1 MITPVTTIMAES
13 DLTADQVVATL
24 GLPAGM
30 NPLTF
35 SSFDTT
41 LTDAEKLTALKVEKA
56 AQKVMSI
63 VSTFATAA
71 ESSGAT
77 SAVAFKAAMDSVVNV
92 VKDATTA
99 YEAAA
104 SGAEVILTFSTAQV
118 DAVKTKMDVEV
129 LANLTTAQKAVFD
142 TQVTNNVT
150 ALKNVVAKIEAIDI
164 TDAANL
170 DLSAS
175 KDIFALTSNL
185 VDQVKTATDVIKTA
199 QDDGNALV
207 VQAIA
212 FTSDAAITASIAN
225 PGPTDMALSSATIAE
240 DATSLVI
247 GTVTTTDTSDTGTA
261 AVEASA
267 SGVTP
272 VVAAADAVPATVET
286 GHTYSIVTVDGSD
299 GAKFSIDAATG
310 VLTLLEQ
317 PDYET
322 KTSYTVAI
330 KTTESGSN
338 PKSYTETFTIAVTDA
353 DESGAFGISSDT
365 VTWTDY
371 NPATTTDITNKVM
384 TATSGSTVAMGTGAI
399 KMNLANL
406 SNLFDAD
413 ASTVGKA
420 PMVNFTLDSVP
431 VGTGNATIKASILD
445 GADGVLDSGENGIS
459 LTVNVSYSNG
469 TLTAIAGDAS
479 GGYIND
485 AGTQVSF
492 TVSNADAD
500 AFSITA
506 ANAVTGMPATL
517 DVKLETLYDA
527 FINGAGRSD
536 LLAAGTYS
544 IELET
549 TLPLQ
554 NYANETVTKFQGSI
568 ELANNTQDSIVGT
581 AGADTITG
589 GATGEIIIAGAG
601 KDTIATGAGSD
612 YIVLAAGFGSTTL
625 ANTNTISDFTN
636 GTDKFALDGLT
647 FAELTVA
654 ADATT
659 SADTNISIT
668 ATGEY
673 LMTLTGVAYGYILE
687 DDFVLEDAIGVS
699 AVSA

>member
-1 MITPVTTIMAES
+1 
-13 DLTADQVVATL
+13 
-24 GLPAGM
+24 
-30 NPLTF
+30 
-35 SSFDTT
+35 
-41 LTDAEKLTALKVEKA
+41 
-56 AQKVMSI
+56 MSI

-71 ESSGAT
+71 EASGAT

-118 DAVKTKMDVEV
+118 DAVKTKMDTEV
-129 LANLTTAQKAVFD
+129 AANLTAAQKAVFD
-142 TQVTNNVT
+142 VQVASNVT
-150 ALKNVVAKIEAIDI
+150 ALKNVVAKITAIDESL
-164 TDAANL
+164 AASL

-175 KDIFALTSNL
+175 KDIFALTSVL
-185 VDQVKTATDVIKTA
+185 ADQVETATAAVKAIQTA
-199 QDDGNALV
+199 NTVNGTSNALT
-207 VQAIA
+207 VQAVA

-479 GGYIND
+479 GGYINA
-485 AGTQVSF
+485 AGTEVSF

-527 FINGAGRSD
+527 FINGAGKSD

-601 KDTIATGAGSD
+601 KDTISTGAGSD
-612 YIVLAAGFGSTTL
+612 YVVLAAGFGSTTL
-625 ANTNTISDFTN
+625 ANTNTVSDFTN
-636 GTDKFALDGLT
+636 ATDKFALDGLT

-673 LMTLTGVAYGYILE
+673 LMTVTGVAYGYILA
-687 DDFVLEDAIGVS
+687 DDFVLVDAI
-699 AVSA
+699 A

>member
-1 MITPVTTIMAES
+1 
-13 DLTADQVVATL
+13 
-24 GLPAGM
+24 
-30 NPLTF
+30 
-35 SSFDTT
+35 
-41 LTDAEKLTALKVEKA
+41 
-56 AQKVMSI
+56 
-63 VSTFATAA
+63 
-71 ESSGAT
+71 
-77 SAVAFKAAMDSVVNV
+77 
-92 VKDATTA
+92 
-99 YEAAA
+99 
-104 SGAEVILTFSTAQV
+104 
-118 DAVKTKMDVEV
+118 
-129 LANLTTAQKAVFD
+129 
-142 TQVTNNVT
+142 VT

-240 DATSLVI
+240 DASSLVI

-267 SGVTP
+267 SGVLP

-286 GHTYSIVTVDGSD
+286 GHTYSIVTVDGTD
-299 GAKFSIDAATG
+299 GAKFSINAATG

-330 KTTESGSN
+330 KTTEGGSN

-353 DESGAFGISSDT
+353 VESGGFGILSDT

-371 NPATTTDITNKVM
+371 NPTNSTDITNKVM
-384 TATSGSTVAMGTGAI
+384 SSTDGSTVSMGTGAI
-399 KMNLANL
+399 RMNLANL
-406 SNLFDAD
+406 SNLFDGST
-413 ASTVGKA
+413 STVGKS

-431 VGTGNATIKASILD
+431 TGSGNATIKATIID
-445 GADGVLDSGENGIS
+445 GADSTRGSGENEIS
-459 LTVNVSYSNG
+459 LTVNVTYSNG
-469 TLTAIAGDAS
+469 TITMPAGDATGS
-479 GGYIND
+479 YTKED
-485 AGTQVSF
+485 GTSVAF
-492 TVSNADAD
+492 TTANGDVD

-506 ANAVTGMPATL
+506 ANAVTGMPASL
-517 DVKLETLYDA
+517 DLKLQFLYDA
-527 FINGAGRSD
+527 FIKGAGRSD
-536 LLAAGTYS
+536 LLEAGTYS
-544 IELET
+544 VALET

-554 NYANETVTKFQGSI
+554 NYANETVTKFTGSI
-568 ELANNTQDSIVGT
+568 ELTNNTTNQIVGT
-581 AGADTITG
+581 AGADTIAG
-589 GATGEIIIAGAG
+589 GATGEVIIAGAG
-601 KDTIATGAGSD
+601 KDTISTGAGSD
-612 YIVLAAGFGSTTL
+612 YVVLAAGFGSTTL
-625 ANTNTISDFTN
+625 ANTNTVSDFTN

-647 FAELTVA
+647 WAELTVA

-668 ATGEY
+668 STGEY
-673 LMTLTGVAYGYILE
+673 LMTLTGVAHGYILE
-687 DDFVLEDAIGVS
+687 DDFVLVDAIGVV